1 MRIEGAVALV
11 TGANRGLGKAFVG
24 GLAERGAKR
33 IYAGARDPADV
44 TDPNAVPVRLDVTDP
59 DAVAA
64 AAARCG
70 DVTLLINNAAIAN
83 RSPLLAAPTMDVA
96 RREMETNYFGMLAM
110 CRAFAPT
117 LAGGALVNML
127 SITSFFSYPG
137 MGSLCATKA
146 AAWSLTNAVRMELR
160 AQGTLVVGVHASFID
175 TRLAE
180 GVDLPKHAP
189 EDVADLV
196 LDAVE
201 AGREEVLADERTRQM
216 KRSVPRDLELIYPAL
231 EAAIS

>member
-24 GLAERGAKR
+24 RLAERGAKR
-33 IYAGARDPADV
+33 VYAGARDPGEV
-44 TDPNAVPVRLDVTDP
+44 NDPNVVPVRLDVTDP

-189 EDVADLV
+189 DDVADQV

-201 AGREEVLADERTRQM
+201 AGREEVLADERTREM
-216 KRSVPRDLELIYPAL
+216 KRSVPRDLEMIYPAL